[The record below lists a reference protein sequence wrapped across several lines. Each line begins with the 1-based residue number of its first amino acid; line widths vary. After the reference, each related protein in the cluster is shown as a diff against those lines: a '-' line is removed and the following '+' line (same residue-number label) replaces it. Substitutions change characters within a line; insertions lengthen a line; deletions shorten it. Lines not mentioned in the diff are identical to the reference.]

1 MALKLYSEKRNFKNT
16 PEPTAKKVKA
26 GKTLEFVVQRH
37 NASHLHYDFR
47 LEMGGVLK
55 SWAVPKGP
63 SLNPKHKRLAMM
75 VEDHPYEYRKFEGE
89 IPKGNYG
96 AGTVEIWDKGT
107 YSPLTSSQNKVETQ
121 LLKELKSG
129 NLKFVMKGE
138 KLKGEFALVKLKTE
152 SKRQNEWL
160 LIKHRDQYS
169 VDEEY
174 SSEAYPSL
182 TAQKDSKVTGKAKKE
197 SKATT
202 VQKKTPA
209 ITLNRPGRF
218 SKKVHLENYVKP
230 MLAKETDVPFDNPS
244 WIFEIKWD
252 GYRSIAETGK
262 DLKFYSRNGISF
274 LDQYPEIAVEL
285 KKIKSSLI
293 LDGEVTALD
302 KDGTPNFQLL
312 QNFDPS
318 RAALVY
324 YVFDILKK
332 DDRNL
337 TMLPLEERKEILRE
351 TLKSINNNVIRYS
364 DHIVGEGKK
373 FFALVSEKNMEGII
387 AKNAQSDYV
396 EGARTSNWIKIK
408 NHKGQEAVI
417 AGFTEPR
424 KSRKYFGSLVLG
436 VYEGGSLK
444 YSGHTG
450 TGFSDKTLK
459 SLYDQLSALVT
470 EISPFKE
477 KIKTNM
483 PVTWVKP
490 KLVCNVKFAE
500 MTNEGIMRHPVFM
513 GLREN
518 KPAKEVMNEK
528 KKKVNQLLQNK

>member
-1 MALKLYSEKRNFKNT
+1 MGLKLYSEKRDFKNT
-16 PEPTAKKVKA
+16 PEPKAKAVKA
-26 GKTLEFVVQRH
+26 GKTLEFVIQRH
-37 NASHLHYDFR
+37 DASHLHYDFR

-75 VEDHPYEYRKFEGE
+75 VEDHPYEYREFEGT
-89 IPKGNYG
+89 IPAGNYG
-96 AGTVEIWDKGT
+96 AGTVEIWDRGT
-107 YSPLTSSQNKVETQ
+107 YSALAPSNDGDEKE

-129 NLKFVMKGE
+129 NLKFVLNGE

-152 SKRQNEWL
+152 SKQQNEWL
-160 LIKHRDQYS
+160 LIKHRDQYA

-174 SSEAYPSL
+174 NSEAYPSL
-182 TAQKDSKVTGKAKKE
+182 TALKSSKVKAKVNNKE
-197 SKATT
+197 SKDYSP
-202 VQKKTPA
+202 QKKTPV
-209 ITLNRPGRF
+209 LNTKRISRF
-218 SKKVHLENYVKP
+218 AKKVHLENYVKP
-230 MLAKETDVPFDNPS
+230 MLAKETDEPFDNPD

-285 KKIKSSLI
+285 KKIKTSLI

-302 KDGTPNFQLL
+302 NHGTPNFQLL

-318 RAALVY
+318 KATLVY

-332 DDRNL
+332 AEKDL
-337 TMLPLEERKEILRE
+337 TMLPLIERKPILQKA
-351 TLKSINNNVIRYS
+351 LKTNEVIRYS
-364 DHIVGEGKK
+364 DHIEGEGKK
-373 FFALVSEKNMEGII
+373 FFALVRERNMEGII
-387 AKNAQSDYV
+387 AKNSQSEYIA
-396 EGARTSNWIKIK
+396 GARTSNWLKIK

-417 AGFTEPR
+417 VGFTEPR
-424 KSRKYFGSLVLG
+424 KSRKYFGSLVMG
-436 VYEGGSLK
+436 VYERDSLK
-444 YSGHTG
+444 YCGHTG
-450 TGFSDKTLK
+450 TGFNDKTLK
-459 SLYDQLSALVT
+459 LLYEQLSALKT
-470 EISPFKE
+470 EVSPFKE

-490 KLVCNVKFAE
+490 KLVCNVKFSE

-513 GLREN
+513 GLRED
-518 KPAKEVMNEK
+518 KPAKEVVNEK
-528 KKKVNQLLQNK
+528 KKKVKQPASN